1 MSLRRGDLA
10 SDDFED
16 SLRQLQPDAG
26 FQFVPEE
33 EREASLQDMLRQAPQ
48 GDIWLFGYGSLMWA
62 PAIHHEG
69 SQPGLLRGWHRRF
82 CLWTH
87 LGRGTVEHPGLVLGL
102 ERGGACRGLAFR
114 IPRQIAEGELRLV
127 WRREMLT
134 GGYIPRWVTLATAG
148 EPIRAITF
156 VIRRDGVR
164 YAGGLSDDRTAATI
178 AAAAGHLG
186 SCRAYL
192 DEAIRALEILGIRDS
207 YLNRL
212 HRRVAVI
219 AAADRMPP

>member
-16 SLRQLQPDAG
+16 NLRQLQPGAG

-33 EREASLQDMLRQAPQ
+33 EREASLQGMLRQAPP

-69 SQPGLLRGWHRRF
+69 SRPSLLHGWHRRF

-114 IPRQIAEGELRLV
+114 IPRDIAEDELRLV

-134 GGYIPRWVTLATAG
+134 GGYIPRWVTLATPDG
-148 EPIRAITF
+148 PIRAVTF
-156 VIRRDGVR
+156 VIRRDGAR
-164 YAGGLSDDRTAATI
+164 YAGRLCDDSTAATI
-178 AAAAGHLG
+178 AAAVGHLG

-192 DEAIRALEILGIRDS
+192 EEAIRALEMLGIRDS

-212 HRRVAVI
+212 HRRVAAI
-219 AAADRMPP
+219 GPADQVLP